1 MSDPSPPIELSNCV
15 VDWAFQVVN
24 DDRLPVLIPHNKI
37 CYPPPNPD
45 LIERVNTLYPG
56 ILIDFE
62 NGYYLLDDGVHRI
75 GKWQQRGIYE
85 SLFYVVTR
93 EEYKSGMVD
102 AIYVDTNSRWGRI
115 KLGEWCHPWL
125 EPVSHRD

>member
-1 MSDPSPPIELSNCV
+1 M
-15 VDWAFQVVN
+15 
-24 DDRLPVLIPHNKI
+24 
-37 CYPPPNPD
+37 
-45 LIERVNTLYPG
+45 IERVNTLYPG
-56 ILIDFE
+56 ILIDIE

>member
-62 NGYYLLDDGVHRI
+62 NGYYLLEDGVHRI

-102 AIYVDTNSRWGRI
+102 AIYVDTSSRWGRI

>member
-45 LIERVNTLYPG
+45 FIDRVDTSYPG
-56 ILIDFE
+56 VVIDFD
-62 NGYYLLDDGVHRI
+62 NGYYLLEDGVHRI

-85 SLFYVVTR
+85 SLFYIVTR

>member
-1 MSDPSPPIELSNCV
+1 MLDPSLQRELSDCV
-15 VDWAFQVVN
+15 VDWAFKVVN
-24 DDRLPVLIPHNKI
+24 DDRLPVLISHNKI

-45 LIERVNTLYPG
+45 LIERVNILYPG
-56 ILIDFE
+56 ILIDFG

-75 GKWQQRGIYE
+75 GKWQQRGIYK

>member
-56 ILIDFE
+56 ILIDFG

-85 SLFYVVTR
+85 SLFYIVTR

>member
-102 AIYVDTNSRWGRI
+102 AIYLDTDSRWGRV